1 MRLLL
6 LKPLL
11 SRANRDVVVI
21 VLCRVSFL
29 FLLGVPTG
37 DSLILRVVGVLF
49 FFNALFESV
58 VEDGFEYRVFG
69 GRDPDLLARI

>member
-1 MRLLL
+1 M
-6 LKPLL
+6 
-11 SRANRDVVVI
+11 
-21 VLCRVSFL
+21 
-29 FLLGVPTG
+29 PTG
-37 DSLILRVVGVLF
+37 DSLILRVAGVLF